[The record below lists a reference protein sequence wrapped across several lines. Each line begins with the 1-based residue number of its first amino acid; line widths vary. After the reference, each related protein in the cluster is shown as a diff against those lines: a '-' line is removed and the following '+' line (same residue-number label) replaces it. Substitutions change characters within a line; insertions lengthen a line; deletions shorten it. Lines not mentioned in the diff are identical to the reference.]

1 MTDELIGTR
10 LVREGWFNVVTVRA
24 RIGGEE
30 IERDMIEHPS
40 GAAVLPYDAE
50 RGVALMIMQTRP
62 PVLACGE
69 GPMIEVVAGAL
80 DGDEPGDCAR
90 REAME
95 EGGVRLTRLEHVAQ
109 VWPTPASSTE
119 RVDYF
124 LAAYT
129 RPDRIGEGGGLDEE
143 QEHLRVCEVP
153 LEDLWR
159 RAAAGELR
167 DAKTLTLVQALRLR
181 HPELFEPTGT
191 KPLD

>member
-1 MTDELIGTR
+1 MADELIETR
-10 LVREGWFNVVTVRA
+10 LVREGWFNVVTVKA
-24 RIGGEE
+24 RISGEE

-40 GAAVLPYDAE
+40 GAAILPYDEE
-50 RGVALMIMQTRP
+50 RRVALLIMQTRP

-69 GPMIEVVAGAL
+69 ARMIEVIAGAL
-80 DGDEPGDCAR
+80 DGDAPETCAR

-95 EGGVRLTRLEHVAQ
+95 EGGVRLHELEHVAQ

-124 LAAYT
+124 LGAY
-129 RPDRIGEGGGLDEE
+129 RRRDRVAEGGGLDEE

-153 LEDLWR
+153 VQELWR
-159 RAAAGELR
+159 RAEAGELR

-181 HPELFEPTGT
+181 HPELFE
-191 KPLD
+191 